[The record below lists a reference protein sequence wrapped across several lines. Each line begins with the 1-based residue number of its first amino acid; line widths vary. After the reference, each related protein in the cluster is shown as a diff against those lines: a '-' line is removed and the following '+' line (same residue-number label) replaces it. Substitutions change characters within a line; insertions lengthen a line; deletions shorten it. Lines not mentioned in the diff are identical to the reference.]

1 MNNARLTY
9 SVEGRGKDGKWKLWG
24 IGKFNSAQHAIDQA
38 LRQFECDAN
47 DIRVKVGDAAPIP
60 ACPHCGNHP
69 GTEIVDAAE
78 TGGVTCT
85 SCGASLKTGETPS
98 EGLS

>member
-1 MNNARLTY
+1 MNNARHTY
-9 SVEGRGKDGKWKLWG
+9 SVEGRGEDGKWRTWG

-38 LRQFECDAN
+38 LEQFECDAN
-47 DIRVKVGDAAPIP
+47 DIRVKVGGAAPTP

-69 GTEIVDAAE
+69 GAEIVDAI
-78 TGGVTCT
+78 GGSVICT
-85 SCGASLKTGETPS
+85 SCGASLKPGETPS